1 VRPAQPAY
9 RLAAQPVAR
18 RRFSVARRR
27 RLQRTAGFVLL
38 LASAF
43 PLASIGYQLFGT
55 AASARHAQAQL
66 RQQLA
71 STSQLPACGPQ
82 RLAAGNQTSPGQS
95 TAGTIR
101 RPAGSSSARPRLGEA
116 LAQLRVPAAG
126 VDDVIVEG
134 ARPGDLKKGPGHI
147 AGTVLPGQSGT
158 FAVSGHRTTYSSPFY
173 HLDRLHP
180 GDRISVSTATAVYTY
195 TVTGSTVVP
204 PDDTKVLANVAG
216 LHGTQPTIVL
226 TTCTPA
232 YSATSRLAVFGRLT
246 ATSTCQPAAA

>member
-1 VRPAQPAY
+1 
-9 RLAAQPVAR
+9 
-18 RRFSVARRR
+18 
-27 RLQRTAGFVLL
+27 VLL

-55 AASARHAQAQL
+55 AASARHAQAAL

-71 STSQLPACGPQ
+71 SSSQIAACGPQ
-82 RLAAGNQTSPGQS
+82 GLPAGNRTSPRQS
-95 TAGTIR
+95 AAETAGHAAVR
-101 RPAGSSSARPRLGEA
+101 KPPRPRLGEA

-134 ARPGDLKKGPGHI
+134 ARPADLKRGPGHI
-147 AGTVLPGQSGT
+147 AGTALPGQPGT

-173 HLDRLHP
+173 HLDRLHT
-180 GDRISVSTATAVYTY
+180 GDRIAVSTATAVYTY

-216 LHGTQPTIVL
+216 PHGPQPTIVL
-226 TTCTPA
+226 TKCTPA

-246 ATSTCQPAAA
+246 ATGTCQPAAAA

>member
-1 VRPAQPAY
+1 M
-9 RLAAQPVAR
+9 
-18 RRFSVARRR
+18 ARRR

-43 PLASIGYQLFGT
+43 PFASIGYQLFGT
-55 AASARHAQAQL
+55 AASARHAQAAL

-71 STSQLPACGPQ
+71 SSPQIAACGPQ
-82 RLAAGNQTSPGQS
+82 GLAAGNQTSPGQS
-95 TAGTIR
+95 AAETAGHAAVR
-101 RPAGSSSARPRLGEA
+101 KPVRPRLGEA

-147 AGTVLPGQSGT
+147 AGTALPGQPGT

-173 HLDRLHP
+173 HLDRLHT
-180 GDRISVSTATAVYTY
+180 GDRIAVSTTTAVYTY

-204 PDDTKVLANVAG
+204 PDDTKVLENVAG
-216 LHGTQPTIVL
+216 PHGPQPTIVL

-246 ATSTCQPAAA
+246 DTSTCQPAAA

>member
-1 VRPAQPAY
+1 MRPAQPAY
-9 RLAAQPVAR
+9 RPAQPVAR
-18 RRFSVARRR
+18 HRFSVARRR

-55 AASARHAQAQL
+55 GVSARHAQAAL

-71 STSQLPACGPQ
+71 SSPQLPTCGPQ
-82 RLAAGNQTSPGQS
+82 ELPAGSQTSPGQS
-95 TAGTIR
+95 TARTTHRGTVSTPG
-101 RPAGSSSARPRLGEA
+101 RPHLGQA
-116 LAQLRVPAAG
+116 LAQLRIAAAG

-134 ARPGDLKKGPGHI
+134 ARPADLKKGPGHI
-147 AGTVLPGQSGT
+147 ASTVLPGQPGA

-173 HLDRLHP
+173 HLDRLHT
-180 GDRISVSTATAVYTY
+180 GDRIAVSTATAVYTY
-195 TVTGSTVVP
+195 AVTGSTVVP
-204 PDDTKVLANVAG
+204 PDDTAVLRDVAG
-216 LHGTQPTIVL
+216 PHGPQPTIVL

-246 ATSTCQPAAA
+246 ATSTCQPVTA

>member
-1 VRPAQPAY
+1 
-9 RLAAQPVAR
+9 
-18 RRFSVARRR
+18 
-27 RLQRTAGFVLL
+27 VLL
-38 LASAF
+38 TASAF

-55 AASARHAQAQL
+55 AASARHAQAAL

-71 STSQLPACGPQ
+71 SSPQLPPCGPQ
-82 RLAAGNQTSPGQS
+82 GLAAGNQTTPGQS
-95 TAGTIR
+95 AAPTT
-101 RPAGSSSARPRLGEA
+101 RPGAVSRPGRPRLGQA
-116 LAQLRVPAAG
+116 LAQLRIGAAG

-134 ARPGDLKKGPGHI
+134 ARPADLKKGPGHI
-147 AGTVLPGQSGT
+147 ASTALPGQPGT

-173 HLDRLHP
+173 HLDRLHT
-180 GDRISVSTATAVYTY
+180 GDRIAVSTATAVYTY

-216 LHGTQPTIVL
+216 PHGAQPTIVL

-246 ATSTCQPAAA
+246 VTSSCQLAAA

>member
-1 VRPAQPAY
+1 MRPAQPAY
-9 RLAAQPVAR
+9 RPAQPAYRPAQPVAR

-27 RLQRTAGFVLL
+27 RLRRTAGFALL

-55 AASARHAQAQL
+55 AASARHAQAAL

-71 STSQLPACGPQ
+71 SSPQIAACGPQ
-82 RLAAGNQTSPGQS
+82 GLPAGSQTSPGQ
-95 TAGTIR
+95 R
-101 RPAGSSSARPRLGEA
+101 RPAGSSSARPRLGQA
-116 LAQLRVPAAG
+116 LAQLRIAAAG

-147 AGTVLPGQSGT
+147 ASTALPGQPGT

-173 HLDRLHP
+173 HLDRLHT
-180 GDRISVSTATAVYTY
+180 GDRIAVSTATAVYTY

-216 LHGTQPTIVL
+216 PHGPQPTIVL